1 MPVIP
6 SWVNG
11 NWQAGY
17 IKDRMKEKRIGKNL
31 KESSVTE
38 EELKMAIRKFVK
50 SGGIIRKL
58 PAQKT
63 GTSRMVGKKWGH
75 TEMGSDQHS

>member
-17 IKDRMKEKRIGKNL
+17 IKDRMKEKRIAKEL
-31 KESSVTE
+31 KEPPITE

-58 PAQKT
+58 PAQKS
-63 GTSRMVGKKWGH
+63 GKSRMVGKKWGY
-75 TEMGSDQHS
+75 TEMGNDQLS